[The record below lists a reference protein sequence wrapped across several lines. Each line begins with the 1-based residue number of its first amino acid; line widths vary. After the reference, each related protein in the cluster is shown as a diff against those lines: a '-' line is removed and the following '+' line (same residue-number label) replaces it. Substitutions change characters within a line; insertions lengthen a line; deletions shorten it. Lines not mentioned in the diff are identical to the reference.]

1 MTQTTTAPTLP
12 DDAKALLDAPEHA
25 VIATIDPDGRPQLS
39 VVWVARDG
47 DDVLVST
54 VRGRRKAEN
63 LERDPRA
70 TVLVYARDEPHRYL
84 EIRGDV
90 TLVDDG
96 PDSELIHRL
105 VRAYTGAERY
115 TGDDGTSNQ
124 RVVVR
129 LTPRRVVWR
138 V

>member
-1 MTQTTTAPTLP
+1 MTQTTTAPALP

-54 VRGRRKAEN
+54 VRGRRKADN

-70 TVLVYARDEPHRYL
+70 TVLVYPRDEPHRYL

-90 TLVDDG
+90 TLVDD
-96 PDSELIHRL
+96 PDSQLIHDL
-105 VRAYTGAERY
+105 VRTYTGAERY
-115 TGDDGTSNQ
+115 TGDEGTGNE
-124 RVVVR
+124 RVIVR
-129 LTPRRVVWR
+129 VTPRRVVWR